1 MSNDEHCASNP
12 RVGIVM
18 GSRSD
23 WPSMINASEVLKQL
37 GIPYEAKVMSAH
49 RTPARV
55 HAWVNSARDRGIQ
68 VIIAGAGGAAHLAGV
83 VASLTSLP
91 VIGIPMKTSALGGL
105 DSLLS
110 TVQMPRGIPVAT
122 MGIGDAGARNGG
134 LFAAAIC
141 AGLDPEVAIR
151 LETFRKEQTASI
163 PESVVD

>member
-1 MSNDEHCASNP
+1 MQYA
-12 RVGIVM
+12 
-18 GSRSD
+18 
-23 WPSMINASEVLKQL
+23 AQVLRDL
-37 GIPYEAKVMSAH
+37 NIPYEARVMSAH

-55 HAWVNSARDRGIQ
+55 HDWVNAARGRGIE

-122 MGIGDAGARNGG
+122 MGIGDAGAKNGA

-141 AGLDPEVAIR
+141 AGRDSDTAAR
-151 LETFRKEQTASI
+151 LEVYREEQTASI
-163 PESVVD
+163 PETVTD